1 MPNVRLTTRG
11 QGSKITL
18 DLFNLVN
25 ITTFIITDLRIRPTN
40 SEPKRS
46 FIFEFLI
53 DAKPYRVTIHL
64 YDETFHAR
72 DLLGHLK
79 RQEQDNEEDNKI

>member
-1 MPNVRLTTRG
+1 MATVRLITRG
-11 QGSKITL
+11 QGSKLTI
-18 DLFNLVN
+18 DIFDLVN
-25 ITTFIITDLRIRPTN
+25 ITTFTITDVRIRATN

-53 DAKPYRVTIHL
+53 DAKPYRITIHM
-64 YDETFHAR
+64 YDETFQAR

-79 RQEQDNEEDNKI
+79 RTEQDNEEDNRL